1 MDMFHQDVEDLSAL
15 TLSDEEP
22 STSGEQ
28 TYYDLVK
35 SFMAEVRQYIRE
47 LNLIIRVFR
56 EPYASNSK
64 LFSSHVSTVRTAN
77 KNPLTVISINL
88 VEHFQNLT
96 AVQFNIPI
104 VEKALVSI
112 SEMEIVK
119 RHLLGCTQVLWNCGR
134 NHPIYS
140 VQLQA
145 CHLRFFSVVLCHI

>member
-64 LFSSHVSTVRTAN
+64 LFSSHVSIVQTTN
-77 KNPLTVISINL
+77 KKPPYYNIYKSRLMLLELTCCPV
-88 VEHFQNLT
+88 
-96 AVQFNIPI
+96 
-104 VEKALVSI
+104 
-112 SEMEIVK
+112 
-119 RHLLGCTQVLWNCGR
+119 
-134 NHPIYS
+134 
-140 VQLQA
+140 
-145 CHLRFFSVVLCHI
+145 

>member
-64 LFSSHVSTVRTAN
+64 LFSSHVSIFTN
-77 KNPLTVISINL
+77 HKQKNPYYNIYKSRLT
-88 VEHFQNLT
+88 
-96 AVQFNIPI
+96 
-104 VEKALVSI
+104 
-112 SEMEIVK
+112 
-119 RHLLGCTQVLWNCGR
+119 LLELNYCPV
-134 NHPIYS
+134 
-140 VQLQA
+140 
-145 CHLRFFSVVLCHI
+145 

>member
-1 MDMFHQDVEDLSAL
+1 MFHQDVEDLSAL

-64 LFSSHVSTVRTAN
+64 LFSSHVSVVFKYIYNLMYKSRRTFIE
-77 KNPLTVISINL
+77 L
-88 VEHFQNLT
+88 
-96 AVQFNIPI
+96 
-104 VEKALVSI
+104 
-112 SEMEIVK
+112 
-119 RHLLGCTQVLWNCGR
+119 NCC
-134 NHPIYS
+134 P
-140 VQLQA
+140 V
-145 CHLRFFSVVLCHI
+145 

>member
-64 LFSSHVSTVRTAN
+64 LFSSHVSIVQTTNTKGTYYHIHKYRWILP
-77 KNPLTVISINL
+77 KLNL
-88 VEHFQNLT
+88 LSLMYQ
-96 AVQFNIPI
+96 
-104 VEKALVSI
+104 
-112 SEMEIVK
+112 
-119 RHLLGCTQVLWNCGR
+119 
-134 NHPIYS
+134 
-140 VQLQA
+140 
-145 CHLRFFSVVLCHI
+145 

>member
-64 LFSSHVSTVRTAN
+64 LFSSHVSIVQTQKA
-77 KNPLTVISINL
+77 PTVISINIGGY
-88 VEHFQNLT
+88 FPNLT
-96 AVQFNIPI
+96 VVEFNVSV
-104 VEKALVSI
+104 VEKAFFLN
-112 SEMEIVK
+112 SEMETVK
-119 RHLLGCTQVLWNCGR
+119 EHLQV
-134 NHPIYS
+134 
-140 VQLQA
+140 
-145 CHLRFFSVVLCHI
+145 F

>member
-64 LFSSHVSTVRTAN
+64 LFSSHVSVVFIYIYNLMYKSRRTFIE
-77 KNPLTVISINL
+77 L
-88 VEHFQNLT
+88 
-96 AVQFNIPI
+96 
-104 VEKALVSI
+104 
-112 SEMEIVK
+112 
-119 RHLLGCTQVLWNCGR
+119 NCC
-134 NHPIYS
+134 P
-140 VQLQA
+140 V
-145 CHLRFFSVVLCHI
+145 

>member
-1 MDMFHQDVEDLSAL
+1 MTHWSLWKRGSHFVDFPLFAAQVLMDMFHQDVEDLSAL

-64 LFSSHVSTVRTAN
+64 LFSSHVS
-77 KNPLTVISINL
+77 I
-88 VEHFQNLT
+88 
-96 AVQFNIPI
+96 VQTTNTKSTYYNMYKYRWILP
-104 VEKALVSI
+104 KLS
-112 SEMEIVK
+112 
-119 RHLLGCTQVLWNCGR
+119 CC
-134 NHPIYS
+134 
-140 VQLQA
+140 
-145 CHLRFFSVVLCHI
+145 